1 MLNICRGH
9 GEYWT
14 FVGGTG
20 NAGHS
25 ETHELIIHH
34 ALYDKSLRYQIVMR
48 NTKNRQNIDQKKKN
62 KRTNNDLQNTTPKTK
77 DRVTRTPLKIGDELM
92 CSGRVSIIVVL
103 FMKILKL
110 YARVISHISVGPE

>member
-1 MLNICRGH
+1 MLDICRGH

-48 NTKNRQNIDQKKKN
+48 RTDKTLTKR
-62 KRTNNDLQNTTPKTK
+62 KRTKGQTTIYKTP
-77 DRVTRTPLKIGDELM
+77 VM
-92 CSGRVSIIVVL
+92 NSC
-103 FMKILKL
+103 
-110 YARVISHISVGPE
+110 APEGLALLLSYS